1 MHGFTPPL
9 RATGSHLH
17 MNAVGSQTPAQRRL
31 RRSSQ
36 RFPEPKKTRK
46 IETPEFLLR
55 SDHLGDRLRLAEFV
69 PYLSELCPSR
79 RFILTTAPLWI
90 FCQTTSSAK
99 MDMSKA
105 IKALKL
111 ALPEVEF
118 AMEGTQE
125 HQTLNRG
132 FFQSAL
138 QSDIVPACI
147 VRPRSK
153 SDISTFVKTIRPF
166 VVADEAAF
174 AIVGG
179 GRQPAPGCS
188 NIQDGITLNLGLL
201 RGIQIDIENGV
212 VSIAAG
218 ETWGPVFDK
227 LVEIGLG
234 CSGSRS
240 SKGGIGGLALS
251 GGLSIFSSREGFICD
266 DVLNYEIV
274 LGSGEIVNANSNE
287 NADLWKALRGGGNNF
302 GVVTRYDMRT
312 FKQGP
317 FWGGALYYF
326 SPSFPGQVE
335 ALVHELQKP
344 DATADTHLMMSLG
357 YTAMFGPEAVG
368 MNQMYYTQEVEK
380 PPVLDVFTSVEPQ
393 IGGLNTMRMM
403 NLAEASREQA
413 GDIPPNQRSA
423 YMNLHVKADVATL
436 VAGGEIWKA
445 ALEPV
450 KDCEGLICS
459 YTLQPYARS
468 QLQASAKKGGNSLGL
483 DPSSPI
489 VSVAFLMY
497 WNSKSDDEKILGTFK
512 SALEKMRAEAS
523 SKGQLIDFVYMNY
536 SFNFQDP
543 IASYGA
549 ENKKHLQG
557 VSRKFDPEG
566 IFQKGVPGGW
576 KLFA

>member
-1 MHGFTPPL
+1 MFLFQSPTPVSLMRRDDGATGGKGAAPPL
-9 RATGSHLH
+9 LVIATHLQLDGRLQEWDTL
-17 MNAVGSQTPAQRRL
+17 VGQGQHKGQPL
-31 RRSSQ
+31 
-36 RFPEPKKTRK
+36 PKVVK
-46 IETPEFLLR
+46 IWST
-55 SDHLGDRLRLAEFV
+55 
-69 PYLSELCPSR
+69 
-79 RFILTTAPLWI
+79 LTT
-90 FCQTTSSAK
+90 K
-99 MDMSKA
+99 MSISEA
-105 IKALKL
+105 IEALKL
-111 ALPEVEF
+111 ALPGVEF
-118 AMEGTQE
+118 ALRGTEE
-125 HQTLNRG
+125 HNALNRSSY
-132 FFQSAL
+132 QSAL

-147 VRPRSK
+147 VRPRTK
-153 SDISTFVKTIRPF
+153 EDISTFVKTLKPF
-166 VVADEAAF
+166 ILANKAAF

-201 RGIQIDIENGV
+201 NGIEVNDGI

-218 ETWGPVFDK
+218 ENWGSVYDK
-227 LVEIGLG
+227 LVEQGLG

-240 SKGGIGGLALS
+240 GKGGIGGLALS
-251 GGLSIFSSREGFICD
+251 GGLSLFSSREGFICD
-266 DVLNYEIV
+266 DVLNYELV
-274 LGSGEIVNANSNE
+274 LGSGEVVNANVNE

-302 GVVTRYDMRT
+302 GVITRYDMRT

-326 SPSFPGQVE
+326 SPSFPSQVE

-344 DATADTHLMMSLG
+344 DATVDTHLMMSLG

-380 PPVLDVFTSVEPQ
+380 PSVLDVFTTVEPQ
-393 IGGLNTMRMM
+393 ISGLNTMRMM

-445 ALEPV
+445 ALGPV

-468 QLQASAKKGGNSLGL
+468 QLEASAKKGGNSLGL
-483 DPSSPI
+483 DPGLGSI

-497 WNSKSDDEKILGTFK
+497 WNLQSDDEKILGAFK
-512 SALEKMRAEAS
+512 DALEKMKKDAS
-523 SKGQLIDFVYMNY
+523 SRGQLIDFTFMNY
-536 SFNFQDP
+536 SLNFQDP
-543 IASYGA
+543 IGSYGA
-549 ENKKHLQG
+549 ENKKHLQR
-557 VSRKFDPEG
+557 VSEKFDPEG

-576 KLFA
+576 KLFP